1 MMPRQPALSAK
12 SQGLGLAASIAAQ
25 PARES
30 CGCRWAAACGGGY
43 IKVIAALGLAV

>member
-1 MMPRQPALSAK
+1 MMPLTIWRIS
-12 SQGLGLAASIAAQ
+12 LGC